1 MQMPFP
7 SSVLASF
14 FFSSPSLL
22 ILSPLVSSCRDAPSP
37 RTLRV
42 LRSLPHAIFYIHP
55 LFLLVHFP
63 LSPRARRRQLQH
75 APARPLPGINFQRYS
90 KRFQS
95 FLPTPNMYI
104 YIYCEMKSFTFLQR
118 TKGSDEVVLLKK
130 GREVGN
136 RTIKRLRNGDNRT
149 R

>member
-104 YIYCEMKSFTFLQR
+104 YILRNEILHLPSKND
-118 TKGSDEVVLLKK
+118 KGSDKVVLLKK

-136 RTIKRLRNGDNRT
+136 RTIKRLRNGDNRA